1 MNAAASHPP
10 RELSQQGHR
19 RLIGVLGLLLP
30 ALLYLLAGLR
40 PTAGLEPWWLL
51 DSVSAYYYT
60 GAVGV
65 FTGILFALALF
76 LLTYP
81 GYHGVL
87 ADRLL
92 GWLGGSAALGV
103 ALFPTGAP
111 GTLPEPTWWAPWV
124 RTVHYLSAVLLF
136 VAFILFAIW
145 LFRKSDIPLR
155 RDRPPDKRWRDDIC
169 LGCGLVMIGAVLW
182 AASSIITGRPI
193 LVPEAIAIVA
203 FAVSW
208 LIKGEAYQPIVRAV
222 RGLRE

>member
-40 PTAGLEPWWLL
+40 PTAGLEPWSLL

-81 GYHGVL
+81 GYRGVL

-103 ALFPTGAP
+103 ALFPTAAP

-124 RTVHYLSAVLLF
+124 RTVHYLAAVLLF
-136 VAFILFAIW
+136 VSFILFAIW

-193 LVPEAIAIVA
+193 FVPEAIAIVA

>member
-40 PTAGLEPWWLL
+40 PTAGLEPWSLL

-81 GYHGVL
+81 GYRGVL

-103 ALFPTGAP
+103 ALFPTAAP

-124 RTVHYLSAVLLF
+124 RTVHYLAAVLLF
-136 VAFILFAIW
+136 VSFILFAIW

-193 LVPEAIAIVA
+193 FVPEAVAIVA

-208 LIKGEAYQPIVRAV
+208 LVKGEVYQPIVRAV
-222 RGLRE
+222 RGLRG

>member
-30 ALLYLLAGLR
+30 GLLYLLAGLR
-40 PTAGLEPWWLL
+40 PTAGLKPWSLL
-51 DSVSAYYYT
+51 DSLSAYYYT

-65 FTGILFALALF
+65 FTGVLFALALF

-103 ALFPTGAP
+103 ALFPTTAP

-145 LFRKSDIPLR
+145 LFRKSDIPRR

-182 AASSIITGRPI
+182 AASSLITGRPI
-193 LVPEAIAIVA
+193 FVPEAIAIVA

-208 LIKGEAYQPIVRAV
+208 LVKGEAYQPIVRAV